1 MYRVGVIGL
10 GSIAARYSN
19 PDDPYPY
26 CHVGGIRHCEST
38 ELVAVAD
45 LSQERREEFKQ
56 TWGPG
61 FPENSIGYYETVAE
75 MLTKESPDIVA
86 VCVRGPHHFN
96 VTMEVI
102 ETGSMKAIFLEK
114 PMGCS
119 LKEVD
124 KMTEAADAKGI
135 PIVVDYSRH
144 WAPHLLHL
152 QNLVKDGLVGNVQ
165 SVIGYCGGGVLSF
178 AVHTT
183 DLICQFAGY
192 DPVAVSAFINK
203 PEGEV
208 PEGYEPEPSP
218 IGSTIRFASG
228 VTGYHVGSHGTVTGF
243 SVDVLGSEGA
253 LRAGMYIGTVLQDKS
268 GKVIDNSHKPKALVN
283 EANTLNLPENAS
295 VFKCAYQQITDYLD
309 GGPLP
314 HCARDDY
321 MAVNEIGFATIE
333 SGLTGQTI
341 TIPCQNRDRLIFANG

>member
-10 GSIAARYSN
+10 GSIAARYSK
-19 PDDPYPY
+19 PEDPYPY

-38 ELVAVAD
+38 ELAAVAD

-56 TWGPG
+56 TWGPA
-61 FPENSIGYYETVAE
+61 FPEISVGYYETVAE
-75 MLTKESPDIVA
+75 MLEKESLDIVA
-86 VCVRGPHHFN
+86 VCVRGPHHFK
-96 VTMEVI
+96 VTMEVV
-102 ETGSMKAIFLEK
+102 EKGGMKAIFLEK

-124 KMTEAADAKGI
+124 QMTEAADAKGI

-152 QNLVKDGLVGNVQ
+152 QKLVKEGLVGNVQ
-165 SVIGYCGGGVLSF
+165 SVIGYCGGGILSF
-178 AVHTT
+178 AIHTT

-192 DPVAVSAFINK
+192 DPAAVSAFIDNPRGK
-203 PEGEV
+203 V
-208 PEGYEPEPSP
+208 PEGYEPEPSI

-228 VTGYHVGSHGTVTGF
+228 VTGYHVGSHGTITGF
-243 SVDVLGSEGA
+243 SVDVIGSEGT
-253 LRAGMYIGTVLQDKS
+253 LRAGMYIGTVLRDKS
-268 GKVIDNSHKPKALVN
+268 DKVIDNS
-283 EANTLNLPENAS
+283 TLNLPQNAS
-295 VFKCAYQQITDYLD
+295 VFQFAYKQITDYLD

-314 HCARDDY
+314 HCTHDEY

-341 TIPCQNRDRLIFANG
+341 AIPCQNRDRLIFANG